1 MTPEE
6 DESMTLHIPFELPDL
21 IGVLV
26 DRDIT
31 LSDMNS
37 VRVSRTHLV
46 KWVHHPSFDQV
57 VTGCFVRW
65 ALSSSSFL
73 SLFLGILVFMHRL
86 YFCRVGLGG
95 SGKDQVYRIAE
106 IVKVVEKP
114 TYTIDKV
121 KTNVTFPD
129 LLLSD
134 GTNLTFT
141 TLFFFFPFRKHLNC
155 AREHPP
161 G

>member
-1 MTPEE
+1 
-6 DESMTLHIPFELPDL
+6 
-21 IGVLV
+21 
-26 DRDIT
+26 
-31 LSDMNS
+31 
-37 VRVSRTHLV
+37 
-46 KWVHHPSFDQV
+46 
-57 VTGCFVRW
+57 
-65 ALSSSSFL
+65 
-73 SLFLGILVFMHRL
+73 
-86 YFCRVGLGG
+86 VGLGG